1 MISKVRSNLKQSDIL
16 ACAGKYTTAFLY
28 LKEYYFH
35 ITNVK
40 ILLRDSV
47 SFVD

>member
-1 MISKVRSNLKQSDIL
+1 MRSSLKQIDTL
-16 ACAGKYTTAFLY
+16 ACGGKYTIAFLY
-28 LKEYYFH
+28 LKEYYSH

-47 SFVD
+47 SFVG